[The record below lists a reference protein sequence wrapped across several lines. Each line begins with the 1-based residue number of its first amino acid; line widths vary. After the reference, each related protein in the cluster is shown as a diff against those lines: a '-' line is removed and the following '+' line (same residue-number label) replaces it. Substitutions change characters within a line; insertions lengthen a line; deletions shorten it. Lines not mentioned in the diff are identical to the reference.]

1 MFSVNTDA
9 EGWQTVLKNLFP
21 EKYQQATA
29 EALNALAKQAN
40 VMQAENIKASYTL
53 RNKFTLGS
61 LKIYTANPSKSIQ
74 DQNAVIGSTSP
85 YMAIHDTGGE
95 FKPAQR
101 AIPLP
106 TLASRGNNPAK
117 PVRASLRL
125 SKLKGQTFA
134 LYPTSGGKLKT
145 PALFYR
151 NGKKLVKLRYLMDSI
166 TVGGTHWHENAVKK
180 YCTPDKLAA
189 VFKKKVEAL
198 FSKKN

>member
-9 EGWQTVLKNLFP
+9 KGWQTVLENLYP

-29 EALNALAKQAN
+29 EALNAVAKLAN
-40 VMQAENIKASYTL
+40 VRQAENIKASYTL

-61 LKIYTANPSKSIQ
+61 LRMYTASPNKPIEN
-74 DQNAVIGSTSP
+74 QNAVVGSTSP
-85 YMAIHDTGGE
+85 YMAVHENGGE
-95 FKPAQR
+95 IRPANR

-117 PVRASLRL
+117 PVRAGLRL
-125 SKLKGQTFA
+125 GNLKGQTFTLSPSA
-134 LYPTSGGKLKT
+134 GSTMQT
-145 PALFYR
+145 PGIFYR
-151 NGKKLVKLRYLMDSI
+151 SGKKLIKLRYLLDSI
-166 TVGGTHWHENAVKK
+166 TVAGTHWHENAVKV
-180 YCTPDKLAA
+180 CTPDKLAA